1 MNDLLKAA
9 IDAAVNAISDKNE
22 SVKDDIKEH
31 LATSVLV
38 GEEVEKIAGQI
49 GNMITTLGGQFEKMS
64 LQQSRLTGYILETLD
79 LPRHNL
85 SLDAV
90 NDLIHLTTEA
100 RKHGGIAVAPS
111 KLGMSTLPNNG
122 VVVKHEGDDED
133 AQVTH
138 TVIYV
143 KTSETKFF
151 LFLLTDSIET
161 YEVKR
166 VGENLLIEKVENFS
180 SNQLGAALEE
190 IKDTQFAPALMSD
203 REIVTIDELDESWA
217 EAYLL
222 DHPEVLENENNLNER
237 TLLDIIVKAY
247 VTATN
252 LGDISKKRVELE
264 HHEELTGFVNMVVNQ
279 HTAEAPELQ
288 QGEEVTPAAVEV
300 KESTASIDELNQV
313 EDATVIPVDETE
325 NDSLFS
331 EGVTEQPE
339 GTVTPEE
346 EEDFF
351 GDDVVEES
359 SVETDS
365 TYSDLT
371 TTEHA
376 IKILKELGDNPERGL
391 SIIKNTPSSIKDS
404 IYRTVLNTLP
414 SVQKRSAASYTT
426 EEKDAVMAELEGELR
441 PVLAKI
447 EEYRIKIEKERL
459 EALKYKPEMVVKH
472 IEDNPVH
479 AHLVPSAE
487 HRQEIAESVSRYLN
501 DNDRETD
508 DNSET
513 RIAEVLRNISLYSY
527 DTEAIINPTFRV
539 SNFPPKDSLIR
550 ATPVISTTLRKLYVT
565 VKGWDDSNSNLL
577 KGCFDKV
584 FNGELSGLDLGVDV
598 VGILV
603 DGTLPAKN
611 FTRVGGYIVASVPV
625 KAEDTAA
632 CIVVMSASQAHIFN
646 IDRVSK
652 KSVGTSEITRP
663 QLRNNLLNL
672 LMYR

>member
-1 MNDLLKAA
+1 MNDLLRAA
-9 IDAAVNAISDKNE
+9 IEAAVDAVSDKNE

-38 GEEVEKIAGQI
+38 GEEIERIAGQI
-49 GNMITTLGGQFEKMS
+49 GEMITTLGGQFEKMS
-64 LQQSRLTGYILETLD
+64 LQESRLTGYVLETLD
-79 LPRHNL
+79 LPRRNL
-85 SLDAV
+85 SVDAV

-100 RKHGGIAVAPS
+100 RKYGGIAVVAS

-166 VGENLLIEKVENFS
+166 VAENLLIEKVENFG

-190 IKDTQFAPALMSD
+190 IKDTPFAPALMSD
-203 REIVTIDELDESWA
+203 RETVSIDELDEAWA
-217 EAYLL
+217 QAYLA
-222 DHPEVLENENNLNER
+222 DHPEVLEDEKNLNPL

-247 VTATN
+247 VETSTD

-264 HHEELTGFVNMVVNQ
+264 HHEELVGFVNMVVSQ
-279 HTAEAPELQ
+279 YTAPEPEPEDE
-288 QGEEVTPAAVEV
+288 EEVTP
-300 KESTASIDELNQV
+300 SIDELNQV
-313 EDATVIPVDETE
+313 EDVTAIPVTETE

-351 GDDVVEES
+351 GDDAAEES
-359 SVETDS
+359 SVESDS
-365 TYSDLT
+365 SYSDLT

-426 EEKDAVMAELEGELR
+426 EEKDAVMAALEGELR

-459 EALKYKPEMVVKH
+459 DALKYKPEMVVKH

-479 AHLVPSAE
+479 THMVPSAE
-487 HRQEIAESVSRYLN
+487 RRQEIADSVSRYLN
-501 DNDRETD
+501 DNDREAD
-508 DNSET
+508 DNSES
-513 RIAEVLRNISLYSY
+513 RIAEVLRNIALYSY

-550 ATPVISTTLRKLYVT
+550 STPVISTTLRKLYTT
-565 VKGWDDSNSNLL
+565 VKGWDESNTTLL
-577 KGCFDKV
+577 KACFDKV

-598 VGILV
+598 VSTLV

-646 IDRVSK
+646 IDRVSM

>member
-1 MNDLLKAA
+1 MNDLLRAA
-9 IDAAVNAISDKNE
+9 IEAAVDAVSDKNE

-38 GEEVEKIAGQI
+38 GEEIERIAGQI
-49 GNMITTLGGQFEKMS
+49 GEMITTLGGQFEKMS
-64 LQQSRLTGYILETLD
+64 LQESRLTGYVLETLD
-79 LPRHNL
+79 LPRRNL
-85 SLDAV
+85 SVDAV

-100 RKHGGIAVAPS
+100 RKYGGIAVVAS

-166 VGENLLIEKVENFS
+166 VAENLLIEKVENFG

-190 IKDTQFAPALMSD
+190 IKDTPFAPALMSD
-203 REIVTIDELDESWA
+203 RETVSIDELDEAWA
-217 EAYLL
+217 QAYLL
-222 DHPEVLENENNLNER
+222 DHPEVLEDEKNLNPL

-247 VTATN
+247 VETSTD

-264 HHEELTGFVNMVVNQ
+264 HHEELVGFVNMVVSQ
-279 HTAEAPELQ
+279 YTAPEPEPEDE
-288 QGEEVTPAAVEV
+288 EEVTP
-300 KESTASIDELNQV
+300 SIDELNQV
-313 EDATVIPVDETE
+313 EDVTAIPVTETE

-351 GDDVVEES
+351 GDDAAEES
-359 SVETDS
+359 SVESDS
-365 TYSDLT
+365 SYSDLT

-426 EEKDAVMAELEGELR
+426 EEKDAVMAALEGELR

-459 EALKYKPEMVVKH
+459 DALKYKPEMVVKH

-479 AHLVPSAE
+479 THTVN
-487 HRQEIAESVSRYLN
+487 VK
-501 DNDRETD
+501 D
-508 DNSET
+508 
-513 RIAEVLRNISLYSY
+513 VCLR
-527 DTEAIINPTFRV
+527 R
-539 SNFPPKDSLIR
+539 
-550 ATPVISTTLRKLYVT
+550 
-565 VKGWDDSNSNLL
+565 
-577 KGCFDKV
+577 
-584 FNGELSGLDLGVDV
+584 
-598 VGILV
+598 
-603 DGTLPAKN
+603 
-611 FTRVGGYIVASVPV
+611 
-625 KAEDTAA
+625 
-632 CIVVMSASQAHIFN
+632 
-646 IDRVSK
+646 
-652 KSVGTSEITRP
+652 
-663 QLRNNLLNL
+663 
-672 LMYR
+672 

>member
-1 MNDLLKAA
+1 MNDLLRAA
-9 IDAAVNAISDKNE
+9 IEAAVDAVSDKNE

-38 GEEVEKIAGQI
+38 GEEIERIAGQI
-49 GNMITTLGGQFEKMS
+49 GEMITTLGGQFEKMS
-64 LQQSRLTGYILETLD
+64 LQESRLTGYVLETLD
-79 LPRHNL
+79 LPRRNL
-85 SLDAV
+85 SVDAV

-100 RKHGGIAVAPS
+100 RKYGGIAVVAS

-166 VGENLLIEKVENFS
+166 VAENLLIEKVENFG

-190 IKDTQFAPALMSD
+190 IKDTPFAPALMSD
-203 REIVTIDELDESWA
+203 RETVSIDELDEAWA
-217 EAYLL
+217 QAYLL
-222 DHPEVLENENNLNER
+222 DHPEVLEDEKNLNPL

-247 VTATN
+247 VETSTD

-264 HHEELTGFVNMVVNQ
+264 HHEELVGFVNMVVSQ
-279 HTAEAPELQ
+279 YTAPEPEPEDE
-288 QGEEVTPAAVEV
+288 EEVTP
-300 KESTASIDELNQV
+300 SIDELNQV
-313 EDATVIPVDETE
+313 EDVTAIPVTETE

-351 GDDVVEES
+351 GDDAAEES
-359 SVETDS
+359 SVESDS
-365 TYSDLT
+365 SYSDLT

-426 EEKDAVMAELEGELR
+426 EEKDAVMAALEGELR

-459 EALKYKPEMVVKH
+459 DALKYKPEMVVKH

-479 AHLVPSAE
+479 THMVPSAE
-487 HRQEIAESVSRYLN
+487 RRQEIADSVSRYLN
-501 DNDRETD
+501 DNDREAD
-508 DNSET
+508 DNSES
-513 RIAEVLRNISLYSY
+513 RIAEVLRNIALYSY

-550 ATPVISTTLRKLYVT
+550 STPVISTTLRKLYTT
-565 VKGWDDSNSNLL
+565 VKGWDESNTTLL
-577 KGCFDKV
+577 KACFDKV

-598 VGILV
+598 VSTLV

-646 IDRVSK
+646 IDRVSM

>member
-1 MNDLLKAA
+1 MNDLLRAA
-9 IDAAVNAISDKNE
+9 IEAAVDAVSDKNE

-38 GEEVEKIAGQI
+38 GEEIERIAGQI
-49 GNMITTLGGQFEKMS
+49 GEMISTLGGQFEKMS
-64 LQQSRLTGYILETLD
+64 LQESRLIGYVLETLD
-79 LPRHNL
+79 LPRRNL
-85 SLDAV
+85 SVDAV

-100 RKHGGIAVAPS
+100 RKQGGIAVVPS

-122 VVVKHEGDDED
+122 VVIKHEGDDED

-166 VGENLLIEKVENFS
+166 VGEDLLIEKVENYG

-190 IKDTQFAPALMSD
+190 IKDTPFAPALMSD
-203 REIVTIDELDESWA
+203 RETVRIDELDEAWA
-217 EAYLL
+217 QAYLL
-222 DHPEVLENENNLNER
+222 DHPEVLENEKNLSPL

-247 VTATN
+247 VATSTDF
-252 LGDISKKRVELE
+252 GDISKKRVELE
-264 HHEELTGFVNMVVNQ
+264 HHEELVGFVNMVVSQN
-279 HTAEAPELQ
+279 TAPEPEE
-288 QGEEVTPAAVEV
+288 EEVTPN
-300 KESTASIDELNQV
+300 IDELNQV
-313 EDATVIPVDETE
+313 EDVTAIPVAETE
-325 NDSLFS
+325 NDSLFN

-359 SVETDS
+359 SVESDS
-365 TYSDLT
+365 SYSDLT

-426 EEKDAVMAELEGELR
+426 EEKDAVMVALEGELR

-479 AHLVPSAE
+479 THMVPSAE
-487 HRQEIAESVSRYLN
+487 RRQEIADSVSRYLN
-501 DNDRETD
+501 DNDREAD
-508 DNSET
+508 DNSES
-513 RIAEVLRNISLYSY
+513 RIAEVLRNIALYSY

-550 ATPVISTTLRKLYVT
+550 STPVISTTLRKLYTT
-565 VKGWDDSNSNLL
+565 VKGWDESNTTLL
-577 KGCFDKV
+577 KACFDKV
-584 FNGELSGLDLGVDV
+584 FNGELSGLDFGVDV
-598 VGILV
+598 VSTLV

-646 IDRVSK
+646 IDRVAK